1 MPGSD
6 GEYSTVI
13 GPDARFKGE
22 LEFEKN
28 AQLLGAFE
36 GQVRTQGEFVVAEG
50 AKLEG
55 EVQAANIRLDGEV
68 QGNLRATG
76 KIQLSASAKLE
87 GNLQTARLE
96 VADGA
101 IFVGQCAVGPDGEA
115 TGRGKDKP
123 GTAAAP
129 LLAGEP
135 VKGKGRAGSTTSPT
149 SPDHEAAQSKGPA
162 PEPALA
168 KK

>member
-1 MPGSD
+1 MPSSD

-68 QGNLRATG
+68 HGDLRATG

-87 GNLQTARLE
+87 GNLQTTRLE
-96 VADGA
+96 VTDGA
-101 IFVGQCAVGPDGEA
+101 IFIGQCAVGPDGEVA
-115 TGRGKDKP
+115 GRGKDKP
-123 GTAAAP
+123 GTTAAP
-129 LLAGEP
+129 SLAAEP
-135 VKGKGRAGSTTSPT
+135 VKGKGTPASTTSPT
-149 SPDHEAAQSKGPA
+149 SPAHEAAQSKGPA